1 MYDKNS
7 RQNTIKELVKA
18 GMVHSQEELQELLN
32 ERGFAA
38 TQATLSRDMKALGI
52 VKMHDPD
59 FGYSYR
65 IPYSS
70 GSSSS
75 SSPNSVSAEGVL
87 SIEFSGSLAV
97 IKTRPGFANVV
108 GAILDASHMPALMGT
123 IAGDDTVLLV
133 LRDSFT
139 RTEVLDALA
148 LILPGIARLVKSNL

>member
-7 RQNTIKELVKA
+7 RQATIKELVKA

-52 VKMHDPD
+52 VKMHDAE

-65 IPYSS
+65 MPYAPETERDSTLKS
-70 GSSSS
+70 LST
-75 SSPNSVSAEGVL
+75 EGVL
-87 SIEFSGSLAV
+87 SIEFSASLAV
-97 IKTRPGFANVV
+97 VKTRPGYASVI
-108 GAILDASHMPALMGT
+108 GAVIDASHPDSVMGT

-133 LRDSFT
+133 IREAFSRL
-139 RTEVLDALA
+139 EVIRSLSVV
-148 LILPGIARLVKSNL
+148 LPGIEHMIKQ

>member
-1 MYDKNS
+1 MYDKTS

-38 TQATLSRDMKALGI
+38 TQATLSRDMKSLGI
-52 VKMHDPD
+52 VKMHDPE

-65 IPYSS
+65 LPYGSVNGVS
-70 GSSSS
+70 GM
-75 SSPNSVSAEGVL
+75 PNSISSDGVL

-108 GAILDASHMPALMGT
+108 GAILDASHVAALMGT

-133 LRDSFT
+133 LRDAYT
-139 RTEVLDALA
+139 RADVLDSLA
-148 LILPGIARLVKSNL
+148 QVLPGIIRLVK

>member
-7 RQNTIKELVKA
+7 RQATIKELVKA

-52 VKMHDPD
+52 VKMHDAE

-65 IPYSS
+65 MPYGSESGKGS
-70 GSSSS
+70 GSKTLSS
-75 SSPNSVSAEGVL
+75 EGITSL
-87 SIEFSGSLAV
+87 EFANSLAV
-97 IKTRPGFANVV
+97 IKTRPGYANVI
-108 GAILDASHMPALMGT
+108 GAILDASHLDCVMGT

-133 LRDSFT
+133 LREAFT
-139 RTEVLDALA
+139 RLEVLDSLSAV
-148 LILPGIARLVKSNL
+148 LPGIEHMVKQ

>member
-59 FGYSYR
+59 YGYSYR
-65 IPYSS
+65 MPYGQGTGIAST
-70 GSSSS
+70 
-75 SSPNSVSAEGVL
+75 PNIISAEGIQ

-108 GAILDASHMPALMGT
+108 GAILDASHIDSLMGT

-133 LRDSFT
+133 LRDIYT
-139 RTEVLDALA
+139 RSEVLDSLSQV
-148 LILPGIARLVKSNL
+148 LPGIAQLAK

>member
-52 VKMHDPD
+52 VKMHDPEY
-59 FGYSYR
+59 GYSYR
-65 IPYSS
+65 MPYAQSNGVSS
-70 GSSSS
+70 T
-75 SSPNSVSAEGVL
+75 PNIISAEGIQ

-108 GAILDASHMPALMGT
+108 GAILDASHVPSLMGT

-133 LRDSFT
+133 LRDIYT
-139 RTEVLDALA
+139 RSEVLESLSEV
-148 LILPGIARLVKSNL
+148 LPGIARLAK

>member
-52 VKMHDPD
+52 VKMHDPE

-65 IPYSS
+65 IPYGTAS
-70 GSSSS
+70 GSASAPGSI
-75 SSPNSVSAEGVL
+75 SAEGVL
-87 SIEFSGSLAV
+87 SIEFSGQLAV

-108 GAILDASHMPALMGT
+108 GAILDASHAAAIMGT

-139 RTEVLDALA
+139 RSDVMDSLSAV
-148 LILPGIARLVKSNL
+148 LPGITRLVK

>member
-65 IPYSS
+65 MPYGQGNGTAST
-70 GSSSS
+70 
-75 SSPNSVSAEGVL
+75 PNIISAEGIQ

-108 GAILDASHMPALMGT
+108 GAILDASHIDSLMGT

-133 LRDSFT
+133 LRDLYT
-139 RTEVLDALA
+139 RSEVLDSLSQV
-148 LILPGIARLVKSNL
+148 LPGIAQLAK

>member
-1 MYDKNS
+1 MYDKTS

-18 GMVHSQEELQELLN
+18 GMVHSQEELQDLLN

-52 VKMHDPD
+52 VKMHDPE

-70 GSSSS
+70 GSGTPGV
-75 SSPNSVSAEGVL
+75 PNSISSDGVL

-108 GAILDASHMPALMGT
+108 GAILDASHVAALMGT

-133 LRDSFT
+133 LRDAYT
-139 RTEVLDALA
+139 RADVLDSLSQV
-148 LILPGIARLVKSNL
+148 LPGIARLVK